1 MLSLAGGRRRSL
13 HEQAQRKWDRF
24 PAKLLKGKTVG
35 IFGVGTIAVELA
47 PKCKALGMRVVGV
60 SSAAR
65 TVPGFDAM
73 HGREELEQAVNEWG
87 YFVLLTPFTPET
99 KNNVAATNS
108 EALN

>member
-47 PKCKALGMRVVGV
+47 PQCKALGMQVVGV

-65 TVPGFDAM
+65 TLPGFDAM
-73 HGREELEQAVNEWG
+73 HAREEVEQAVRDWG
-87 YFVLLTPFTPET
+87 SVGPITPFTPRTKDHIPRSTLTAET
-99 KNNVAATNS
+99 
-108 EALN
+108 